1 MYTEVAV
8 HGYRMHLRFR
18 GVKRIRTMPDVLS
31 TVEHTERQSC
41 QEVTWREISG
51 DGTKLEARSLYNSWH
66 IYVLHWLQRDRSE
79 CVACTVAFIY
89 FKLILWDGYN
99 LFCKVQWSESMSSS
113 DFSKPVSLFLEGG
126 GGLFLQKYRNHLFIL
141 TDPKKKL
148 FCIESM
154 RYYSLINE
162 NQGNEIKMN
171 HL

>member
-126 GGLFLQKYRNHLFIL
+126 IFSCKNTAITFSYWQIQRRSYSALNL
-141 TDPKKKL
+141 
-148 FCIESM
+148 
-154 RYYSLINE
+154 RYYSLINR